1 MYNDVVDVREAE
13 RQDRDVLKH
22 LTMFAGMYAITV
34 SLFTIETG
42 SFLKGLFVGLIAA
55 SLKTVWA
62 QVHHWRHRPR
72 KRTNAAG
79 FDPIDLGC

>member
-1 MYNDVVDVREAE
+1 M
-13 RQDRDVLKH
+13 LKH

-42 SFLKGLFVGLIAA
+42 SFLKGLLVGLIAA

-62 QVHHWRHRPR
+62 TVHHWLHQPHQR
-72 KRTNAAG
+72 KDVTG
-79 FDPIDLGC
+79 FDPIELGS